1 MLKKRLIG
9 GILVLSMIAL
19 IVVLLLSP
27 RPTRSM
33 EQPAGERTA
42 DVRIIEVT
50 TAPLREWSELPASVE
65 PYIATEVPAEVEGRI
80 DWIGPAEGEM
90 IDRPG
95 TPIVRI
101 DERSFR
107 AQLEEAQ
114 AAHDLSVK
122 KCRRAEE
129 LHAQGVMSDE
139 ELDQCRTR
147 VATDA
152 AREEISKIQLEKATV
167 RAPIAG
173 VLNKLHFDVG
183 EYVRAGDRVADI
195 VVIDPAKILVKI
207 PEKDI
212 SYVRLGE
219 KAHVFFDFLGQGGFE
234 GTISYISVVGDPA
247 TRTYEVEITV
257 ANPKHEI
264 LPSMIATVRILKRE
278 IPDAITVPLVSVIPR
293 GDFAVVFVEEG
304 GRARQRP
311 VELGILDGGRIQI
324 IDGIEP
330 RDRLIVEGQ
339 RALADGDSVRVRE
352 LAEVR

>member
-1 MLKKRLIG
+1 MLKKRVIAG
-9 GILVLSMIAL
+9 VLVLSMIAL
-19 IVVLLLSP
+19 TLVLWLWP
-27 RPTRSM
+27 QPTRSM

-42 DVRIIEVT
+42 DVRIIEIT
-50 TAPLREWSELPASVE
+50 TAPLKEWSELPASVE
-65 PYIATEVPAEVEGRI
+65 AYIATEVPAEVAGRI
-80 DWIGPAEGEM
+80 DWIGPAEGDT
-90 IDRPG
+90 IG
-95 TPIVRI
+95 KAGAPILRI

-139 ELDQCRTR
+139 GLDQCRTQ

-152 AREEISKIQLEKATV
+152 ARLEISKIQLDKATV

-173 VLNKLHFDVG
+173 VLNKSYFDVG
-183 EYVRAGDRVADI
+183 EYVREGDRVADI
-195 VVIDPAKILVKI
+195 VVIDPVKILVKI

-219 KAHVFFDFLGQGGFE
+219 KAHVAFGFLGQRSFE

-257 ANPKHEI
+257 ANPKREI
-264 LPSMIATVRILKRE
+264 LPSMIAEVKILKRE
-278 IPDAITVPLVSVIPR
+278 IPDAITVPLISVIPR
-293 GDFAVVFVEEG
+293 GDFAVVFVEEK
-304 GRARQRP
+304 GRARERP
-311 VELGILDGGRIQI
+311 VELGILDGSRIQI
-324 IDGIEP
+324 VNGIEP

-339 RALADGDSVRVRE
+339 RALADDDSVRVRG
-352 LAEVR
+352 LTEVR